1 MFGPP
6 DVKKLAA
13 KGKVE
18 PLVRALTHPY
28 ESIQRDAAT
37 ALGELRDPRAI
48 EPLAAA
54 SRDDRLAVRDAAV
67 WALGHIGDPAVIP
80 TLLTHLREGND
91 RAACALTAIGRPAVG
106 PLLDSSPQT
115 PRARWASRSRRW
127 ARSATHGRPP
137 RSRRSWAPPRPGPHG
152 PTTRSCRWVSPP
164 SSTCSRCCG
173 PPLPSHVGVRVRRR
187 PPERRGRPVQAS
199 VLRGTA
205 TDGAAPVGSPRE
217 SCARRV
223 GLRRTDQWMM
233 WSYCH
238 VSGVSPV
245 GP

>member
-173 PPLPSHVGVRVRRR
+173 LPCPRTWECAYDADHPSGGDARYKRLSFEGQRQMAQR
-187 PPERRGRPVQAS
+187 QLARRGNPAHDVSAY
-199 VLRGTA
+199 
-205 TDGAAPVGSPRE
+205 AA
-217 SCARRV
+217 
-223 GLRRTDQWMM
+223 LT
-233 WSYCH
+233 
-238 VSGVSPV
+238 SG
-245 GP
+245 